1 MQTNQKGDEPVTR
14 YANLERADEF
24 RDRYQ
29 PQLKK
34 MLPIIGASG
43 ILAFLSELLEDG
55 DRVKDELQELSDRIY
70 DEAVQ
75 DMGEA

>member
-1 MQTNQKGDEPVTR
+1 VTR
-14 YANLERADEF
+14 YANLEKADEF

-29 PQLKK
+29 PQLEK
-34 MLPIIGASG
+34 MLPMIGASG
-43 ILAFLSELLEDG
+43 ILAFLSELLKDG
-55 DRVKDELQELSDRIY
+55 DWAKDELQELSDRVY

>member
-1 MQTNQKGDEPVTR
+1 MPR
-14 YANLERADEF
+14 YANLEKADEF

-29 PQLKK
+29 SQLKK

-55 DRVKDELQELSDRIY
+55 DWAKDELQELSDRVY
-70 DEAVQ
+70 DEAIQ

>member
-1 MQTNQKGDEPVTR
+1 VTR
-14 YANLERADEF
+14 YANLEKADEF

-34 MLPIIGASG
+34 MLPIIGVSG

-55 DRVKDELQELSDRIY
+55 DWAKDELQELSDRVY